1 VGILF
6 AQPSNA
12 EVYPSIPRIVTI
24 DDRNREKENSEQD
37 ALDLARDLYQAGRNA
52 FERGSYRQSVEYLEE
67 AVSLAGQNSSLGGE
81 VQIWLVNAYSAADR
95 TTEAIGLCE
104 QLERH
109 PSFKTRKQS
118 RRLLYILKAP
128 QLKRRQEWLTQIP
141 DLSNINEAGSEDK
154 VVSARYTPSMTK
166 RVARPKT
173 EPELEEIDLSQVNTQ
188 ENRFV
193 WVALIGIALTIG
205 GLLWFS

>member
-1 VGILF
+1 VTTDDRE
-6 AQPSNA
+6 PTNA
-12 EVYPSIPRIVTI
+12 EQ
-24 DDRNREKENSEQD
+24 DDLE
-37 ALDLARDLYQAGRNA
+37 LARELYRMGQNA
-52 FERGSYRQSVEYLEE
+52 FERGSYRQSVECLER
-67 AVSLAGQNSSLGGE
+67 AVSLAGADSPLGGE

-95 TTEAIGLCE
+95 TAEAIGLCE

-109 PSFKTRKQS
+109 PNFKTRKQS

-141 DLSNINEAGSEDK
+141 DLSNIGENSDFNK
-154 VVSARYTPSMTK
+154 VAAARYTPSTQS
-166 RVARPKT
+166 RSPRPKP
-173 EPELEEIDLSQVNTQ
+173 EPELEDIDLSQVNTQ
-188 ENRFV
+188 DNRFV